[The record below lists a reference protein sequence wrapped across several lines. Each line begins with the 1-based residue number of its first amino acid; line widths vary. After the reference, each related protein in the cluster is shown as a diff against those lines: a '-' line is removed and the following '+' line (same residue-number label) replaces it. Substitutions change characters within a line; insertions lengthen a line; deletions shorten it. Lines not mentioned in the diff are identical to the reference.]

1 MGTSVPKAVV
11 VSAMA
16 VARKANSFSWKLGS
30 VMHIAMA
37 IAKVTSQVIS
47 PWRPCP
53 PVSCWGVYLIAR
65 KQEEKAETEV
75 G

>member
-1 MGTSVPKAVV
+1 
-11 VSAMA
+11 MA

-37 IAKVTSQVIS
+37 IAKVTSQVMS
-47 PWRPCP
+47 PGALVRRELL
-53 PVSCWGVYLIAR
+53 GVYLIAR